1 MLNFGETW
9 LRNSKIEFL
18 SYKDVLN
25 AYVGT
30 LNQFSSPVIG
40 LRIPHSC
47 EKVVCHKDDVDGA
60 VVSMLS
66 FYSEDKSLNPA
77 EVYSLFC
84 YIV

>member
-1 MLNFGETW
+1 MDNPIRVLNFGETW

-40 LRIPHSC
+40 F
-47 EKVVCHKDDVDGA
+47 
-60 VVSMLS
+60 VSH
-66 FYSEDKSLNPA
+66 
-77 EVYSLFC
+77 
-84 YIV
+84 YIVVKRLFATKMT